1 MKHAKHSGDNR
12 KPQNEEILLCDDVYS
27 SRNRKPTGNKLTKGK
42 RVLDLIA
49 KILFPIGILT
59 LAALIIY
66 ITVAQF
72 LPLVYILIMTAV
84 LGVLSAV
91 HFKLTS
97 GKKRHVKRKRIISI
111 VLSVVTVVVSCFGMS
126 YVGIFDGAI
135 SDFVLGKGEENDDKV
150 DNISKHPFV
159 VYISGIDTRNADEIV
174 EKSRSD
180 VNIIVAVNPRQKRV
194 LTVST
199 PRDFYVPLYGD
210 SNKMDKLT
218 HAGSYGIDCSM
229 DTLEALYGIDFN
241 YYAKVNFKSVVD
253 IVDAVGGVTV
263 NSEYD
268 FSSKYSLSGT
278 VYSFKKGENTIDGDQ
293 ALAFARERSSF
304 ASGDRQRGKNQQELI
319 KAVAKKA
326 ISPSILIPANIEG
339 IMSAISKNTKTNFSE
354 KEIKK
359 LITYQMSSMG
369 KEWNFESMSAD
380 GTGDYAYTYSVSSQ
394 KLYVMRPNMETV
406 NAAREALNAIMS
418 GDELPGENTESTV
431 SSK

>member
-1 MKHAKHSGDNR
+1 
-12 KPQNEEILLCDDVYS
+12 
-27 SRNRKPTGNKLTKGK
+27 
-42 RVLDLIA
+42 
-49 KILFPIGILT
+49 
-59 LAALIIY
+59 
-66 ITVAQF
+66 
-72 LPLVYILIMTAV
+72 
-84 LGVLSAV
+84 
-91 HFKLTS
+91 
-97 GKKRHVKRKRIISI
+97 
-111 VLSVVTVVVSCFGMS
+111 
-126 YVGIFDGAI
+126 
-135 SDFVLGKGEENDDKV
+135 
-150 DNISKHPFV
+150 
-159 VYISGIDTRNADEIV
+159 
-174 EKSRSD
+174 
-180 VNIIVAVNPRQKRV
+180 
-194 LTVST
+194 
-199 PRDFYVPLYGD
+199 
-210 SNKMDKLT
+210 
-218 HAGSYGIDCSM
+218 M